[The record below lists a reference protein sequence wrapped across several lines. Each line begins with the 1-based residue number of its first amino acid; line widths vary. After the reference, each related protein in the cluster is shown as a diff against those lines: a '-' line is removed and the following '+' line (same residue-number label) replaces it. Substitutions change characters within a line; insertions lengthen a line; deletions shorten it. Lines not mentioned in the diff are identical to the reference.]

1 MREKSCTWSLKCPE
15 GRFSRAFEIMIN
27 ELFST
32 EAKIG
37 INQKEEWNNLKQEV
51 REGKLVYVLRALV
64 TNNLLMLC

>member
-1 MREKSCTWSLKCPE
+1 M
-15 GRFSRAFEIMIN
+15 FSRAFEIMIN